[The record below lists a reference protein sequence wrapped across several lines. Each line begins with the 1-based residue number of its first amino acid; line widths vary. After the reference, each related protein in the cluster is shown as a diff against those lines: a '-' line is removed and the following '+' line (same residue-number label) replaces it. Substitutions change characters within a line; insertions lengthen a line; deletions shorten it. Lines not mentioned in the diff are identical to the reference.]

1 MMTRPS
7 KISTQK
13 MPEGDMEKKGGYP
26 SGGEPVITL
35 PKVLQGP
42 GPSVPNKQDS
52 DTSSQG

>member
-1 MMTRPS
+1 MTRPS

-35 PKVLQGP
+35 PKVPKGP
-42 GPSVPNKQDS
+42 GPSVPKKQDS
-52 DTSSQG
+52 ETK